1 MSLAWH
7 VGVGH
12 YRNNQRRHRSNKKK
26 TVHKT
31 RIRLFVV
38 FFRFFFVSFLFR
50 WPGEKDRS
58 ARKFINNTAKSST
71 NLKFRIHFLLKY
83 GHLSLSFGGG
93 SRSSAIRWPRSRCK
107 LICVCV
113 LTAVYVIRTKQKATH
128 GSTSL
133 FKEIVSML
141 YASAKCL

>member
-1 MSLAWH
+1 MACWSRTLSQQSATAQKQQKKN
-7 VGVGH
+7 
-12 YRNNQRRHRSNKKK
+12 RPQNKNS
-26 TVHKT
+26 
-31 RIRLFVV
+31 FVCC
-38 FFRFFFVSFLFR
+38 FFSFFFVSFLFR